1 MSWRVEGACQS
12 TSNYPSYATRKGH
25 TRDRSDWR
33 RSHAQGIS
41 DPGPENVASLNRSVS
56 LLDDHIVD
64 GSLWL
69 VRKLS
74 SMRWEDSATC
84 RIGARMGRPEKS
96 GVREMKPLVHSL
108 YPIAESGGPQRLLG
122 EACSKGSIRVQMG
135 PRVCS
140 KCGSESPHIRCHVRP
155 DPNVAKECG
164 GRTEVRKSRGGKRRR
179 RGEFTTVPVSS
190 ILEVKRRALGLDKLP
205 SKIKAVKGLVSIGQ
219 SPNHW
224 RRAF

>member
-1 MSWRVEGACQS
+1 M
-12 TSNYPSYATRKGH
+12 
-25 TRDRSDWR
+25 
-33 RSHAQGIS
+33 
-41 DPGPENVASLNRSVS
+41 GPENVASLNRSVS
-56 LLDDHIVD
+56 LLDDRIVD

-140 KCGSESPHIRCHVRP
+140 KWFR
-155 DPNVAKECG
+155 
-164 GRTEVRKSRGGKRRR
+164 
-179 RGEFTTVPVSS
+179 VSTYQ
-190 ILEVKRRALGLDKLP
+190 
-205 SKIKAVKGLVSIGQ
+205 VSCQ
-219 SPNHW
+219 T
-224 RRAF
+224 